1 MRRGVATE
9 LLGFALLLA
18 AALLGSVALFAFAL
32 GLLVVV
38 AAALVVTTVG
48 RHRVRITRAVDQSE
62 VLEGRPLTLRFRVAG
77 LGGLPIHAEVRGEDG
92 SWQRLDGPGTRHADG
107 SAARRLVIERPGAHL
122 IGPSALRVRDDLGL
136 FARSLVAGEPAVVLV
151 LPDPASSPVQQR
163 PQGAD
168 PGGDPEPDG
177 LQAYSRGTPVSR
189 IHWPSVA
196 RGGEWQERRVLSAPR
211 GLPLVVVDL
220 AGAASEEAVD
230 WTLRAAAG
238 QIQGMARAGGCR
250 VLLPGER
257 LPIAVENVAEGWPP
271 VHRRLAGLR
280 GIDALSP
287 AAPPGAVHIRAAR
300 APIVGPVRTRRL
312 PPEVVPLEHSDLA
325 DAAGRSR
332 RGRAALRGDGR
343 GRPESTYG

>member
-1 MRRGVATE
+1 M
-9 LLGFALLLA
+9 
-18 AALLGSVALFAFAL
+18 
-32 GLLVVV
+32 
-38 AAALVVTTVG
+38 
-48 RHRVRITRAVDQSE
+48 
-62 VLEGRPLTLRFRVAG
+62 
-77 LGGLPIHAEVRGEDG
+77 RGEDG
-92 SWQRLDGPGTRHADG
+92 RWQRLDAQAARHADG
-107 SAARRLVIERPGAHL
+107 SAARRLTIERPGAHL
-122 IGPSALRVRDDLGL
+122 IGPSTLRVRDDLGL
-136 FARSLVAGEPAVVLV
+136 FARSFTAGEPAVVLV
-151 LPDPASSPVQQR
+151 LPAPANAPVQQR

-177 LQAYSRGTPVSR
+177 LQAYTRGTPAGR

-220 AGAASEEAVD
+220 SGAASEEAVD

-280 GIDALSP
+280 GVDALSP
-287 AAPPGAVHIRAAR
+287 IAPPGAVHIRAAR
-300 APIVGPVRTRRL
+300 APILGPVQTRRL
-312 PPEVVPLEHSDLA
+312 PPEVIPLEQSDFGHG
-325 DAAGRSR
+325 AARH
-332 RGRAALRGDGR
+332 RG
-343 GRPESTYG
+343 

>member
-1 MRRGVATE
+1 MRRGLATE
-9 LLGFALLLA
+9 IVGFALLLA

-38 AAALVVTTVG
+38 AACLLVTTVA
-48 RHRVRITRAVDQSE
+48 RRRIRVERTVDQTE
-62 VLEGRPLTLRFRVAG
+62 IVEGRPLALRFRVAG
-77 LGGLPIHAEVRGEDG
+77 VGGLPVHAEVRGEDG
-92 SWQRLDGPGTRHADG
+92 RWQRLDGDGHGRADG
-107 SAARRLVIERPGAHL
+107 GAARRLTIERPGAHL
-122 IGPSALRVRDDLGL
+122 VGPSTLRVRDDLGL
-136 FARSLVAGEPAVVLV
+136 FARPFTAGEPAVVLV
-151 LPDPASSPVQQR
+151 LPAPAGAPVQQR

-177 LQAYSRGTPVSR
+177 LQPYSRGTPVSR

-196 RGGEWQERRVLSAPR
+196 RAGEWQERRVLSAPR

-220 AGAASEEAVD
+220 SGAASEEAVD

-238 QIQGMARAGGCR
+238 QIHGMARAGGCR

-280 GIDALSP
+280 GLDALAP
-287 AAPPGAVHIRAAR
+287 AAPPGAVHIRAAQ
-300 APIVGPVRTRRL
+300 APILGPVGTRKL
-312 PPEVVPLEHSDLA
+312 PPEVVPLERSTFAHGA
-325 DAAGRSR
+325 SR
-332 RGRAALRGDGR
+332 RR
-343 GRPESTYG
+343 S

>member
-1 MRRGVATE
+1 
-9 LLGFALLLA
+9 
-18 AALLGSVALFAFAL
+18 
-32 GLLVVV
+32 
-38 AAALVVTTVG
+38 
-48 RHRVRITRAVDQSE
+48 
-62 VLEGRPLTLRFRVAG
+62 
-77 LGGLPIHAEVRGEDG
+77 
-92 SWQRLDGPGTRHADG
+92 
-107 SAARRLVIERPGAHL
+107 
-122 IGPSALRVRDDLGL
+122 VRDDLGL
-136 FARSLVAGEPAVVLV
+136 FSRTFTAGEPAVVLV
-151 LPDPASSPVQQR
+151 LPAPANAPVQQR

-177 LQAYSRGTPVSR
+177 LQPYTRGTPVNR

-220 AGAASEEAVD
+220 SGAASEEAVD

-280 GIDALSP
+280 GVEALSP
-287 AAPPGAVHIRAAR
+287 IAPPGAVHIRAAR
-300 APIVGPVRTRRL
+300 APILGPVQTRRL
-312 PPEVVPLEHSDLA
+312 PPEVVPLEQSNYSQG
-325 DAAGRSR
+325 AGRN
-332 RGRAALRGDGR
+332 RA
-343 GRPESTYG
+343 